1 MNRKVFIKLAS
12 ILDIVTNSEGI
23 VFIYSNKINSGI
35 IPLILLEQNGYKNYS
50 NNSRLQYPE
59 WVKGE
64 GNKTK
69 REPISYEGIL
79 KSNCKTKFKQATY
92 MVIDTFISKSQL
104 SEQLDIVNHVSN
116 SDGRNIKLIIGS
128 KVASEGLDFKNIR
141 ICSYSGSMG
150 SFKSIRT
157 NYW

>member
-1 MNRKVFIKLAS
+1 M
-12 ILDIVTNSEGI
+12 DIR
-23 VFIYSNKINSGI
+23 I
-35 IPLILLEQNGYKNYS
+35 IQIIHDYNIPNGSKEKETRQNGNL
-50 NNSRLQYPE
+50 NLA
-59 WVKGE
+59 
-64 GNKTK
+64 
-69 REPISYEGIL
+69 YEGIL

-141 ICSYSGSMG
+141 SVWHNGSWVHLNRLEQIIG
-150 SFKSIRT
+150 KKFDIVPIKHWIN
-157 NYW
+157 NYEM